1 MHLAASAH
9 TMAPRGWL
17 GRKQGPGSV
26 REGGGVGVS
35 AAGSTCARCN
45 SSAATCALSS
55 WQFQLKRLRHPHA
68 DPHTHTHADSEG
80 AGCLVPRLLCLV
92 SCPAAASCSSHAE
105 AGVGPR
111 VAGRRAGAPPSRR
124 ASWPRHHGRT
134 CRKVHVE
141 GFRFSYLSS
150 VQATGPSKPA
160 LDIKTQD
167 HKWTRGRTLCPAKAR
182 GFSPTVLGWS
192 SAPATQCVTVCPARA
207 CLTSSSWDRP
217 CPSCPCRP
225 LARPP
230 PSQACVPP

>member
-17 GRKQGPGSV
+17 GRKQGWLGPRGWRSGSQRRV
-26 REGGGVGVS
+26 
-35 AAGSTCARCN
+35 CL
-45 SSAATCALSS
+45 CAL
-55 WQFQLKRLRHPHA
+55 QLERRHMRPQLLAFQLKRLRHPHA

-80 AGCLVPRLLCLV
+80 AGCLVPRLLRLV
-92 SCPAAASCSSHAE
+92 SCPAAASRSSHAE

-182 GFSPTVLGWS
+182 GSSPTVLGWG
-192 SAPATQCVTVCPARA
+192 SASATQCVTVCPARA